1 MNKSELIRKFLKT
14 SENGNITFKTMGS
27 SKSSSKREVYK
38 NASVAQKTSLA
49 T

>member
-27 SKSSSKREVYK
+27 SKSGSKREVYK